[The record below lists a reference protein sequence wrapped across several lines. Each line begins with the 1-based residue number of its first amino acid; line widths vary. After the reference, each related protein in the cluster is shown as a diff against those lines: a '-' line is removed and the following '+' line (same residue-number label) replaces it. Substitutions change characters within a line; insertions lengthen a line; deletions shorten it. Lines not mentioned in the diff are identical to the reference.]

1 MIKLKDLIRIIPN
14 PKAFNLCIMDED
26 DNYNK
31 HPREMTLHRC
41 VTSDFKS
48 FWFRDYEDRD
58 YTPERILELLD
69 YEVLCVNNYLYTGLL
84 SNGDKWGIDMST
96 GETYPEDN
104 NEYDKLSHDFFIYI
118 DKPLQKKK
126 GKVKEEK
133 QTDLFEG
140 VEDEDL
146 N

>member
-48 FWFRDYEDRD
+48 FWFR
-58 YTPERILELLD
+58 D